1 MKQAGLSVRSPQVA
15 RTTGYRANIRRP
27 SRCPGALVTKAIME
41 PSTAVPFLRNAE
53 HLKEWK
59 PQSWRSLPAL
69 QQPSYPDK
77 VLQPFVIAQFD
88 RFVCLKTIQSH
99 HLPFFFNV
107 LMK

>member
-1 MKQAGLSVRSPQVA
+1 
-15 RTTGYRANIRRP
+15 
-27 SRCPGALVTKAIME
+27 ME

-77 VLQPFVIAQFD
+77 VLPPFVIPQFG
-88 RFVCLKTIQSH
+88 RVGPFQSSIIAM
-99 HLPFFFNV
+99 LNIN
-107 LMK
+107 LI